1 MGWIKLIQIKIVYLC
16 IVTEASTW
24 MNWFI
29 NMKCLGFSFF
39 YTNNQMKDSLH
50 VLGYI
55 WQIAAHDDDVNAVA
69 FADDSSHI
77 LFSGGD
83 DGLCRVRTEWDQK
96 SVSMGNSVKPY
107 SV

>member
-1 MGWIKLIQIKIVYLC
+1 MDKIDSSWNSLFVHCYRSEHL
-16 IVTEASTW
+16 

-29 NMKCLGFSFF
+29 DMNCLGFFSFL
-39 YTNNQMKDSLH
+39 YTNNGMKDSLH

-107 SV
+107 LV